1 MLLFQQVPLNALR
14 CREIE
19 RPDIG
24 VNFPAYK
31 ASHMAIPLAV
41 YDCKQ
46 GDGNPKTEPK
56 INARD
61 EKL

>member
-1 MLLFQQVPLNALR
+1 
-14 CREIE
+14 
-19 RPDIG
+19 
-24 VNFPAYK
+24 
-31 ASHMAIPLAV
+31 MAIPLAV

-46 GDGNPKTEPK
+46 GDRNPKTEPK